1 MAMNIGQ
8 SKDVMSDMNVTPM
21 IDVLLVL
28 IIVFMVIKTA
38 TNTRGLEALAPH
50 PPEKTGDMPRDRTV
64 VVEIHDQVGVD
75 RPALTINTEP
85 VTWERLRDRLIE
97 IYKLRAERVLFV
109 TAGKSVD
116 FEEVATVIDTA
127 HGAFAD
133 MKIGLIP
140 R

>member
-1 MAMNIGQ
+1 MAMNMGS
-8 SKDVMSDMNVTPM
+8 SKGVMAEMNVTPM

-50 PPEKTGDMPRDRTV
+50 PPEKSGEIQPERTV
-64 VVEIHDQVGVD
+64 VVQIHKQHGTE
-75 RPALTINTEP
+75 RPTLTINTEP
-85 VTWERLRDRLIE
+85 VTWERLRARLIE
-97 IYKLRAERVLFV
+97 IYKIRAERVLFI
-109 TAGKSVD
+109 TADKSVD
-116 FEEVATVIDTA
+116 FEEVASIIDTA

-133 MKIGLIP
+133 MKVGLIP